1 MAAAAYDGGAGG
13 KFRKKRH
20 QATTPYDWPP
30 TTSGGGLRITQRN
43 GSSGWLSRIV
53 DPASK
58 VIAAG
63 ANRLFASVFRKRLL
77 GPPGM
82 QGQQQQ
88 RKYSAANEEIR
99 DRKLVVASNEVNHLG
114 EEQAGYDKSLRA
126 STNGDGIAELE
137 KLLRQKNL
145 TRQMLI
151 LWTSLPY
158 VLVHGSACLAALTL
172 RILVLSARRLRGSP
186 IMSFYVDCSSKQ
198 ALACVIYTEQVREQ
212 ANCMVQII
220 LSFKLKA
227 VGFYIMFGNLLG
239 SFHAC
244 LTCFRGDLSELE
256 HLTALLHSRRTEN
269 LIGVIK
275 ERSEATHEENHA
287 SHSEDFGTINGPVLD
302 NGFKHKVLEEEMAS
316 PVDLAKAYMASRS
329 GRVSPSIPGSQI
341 RSRAE
346 DPPFSSSHFQ
356 LRSPGISI
364 ASKPLSTFS
373 NHENSFE
380 MSRSRGKSAIYSMSH
395 PSYSRSQPILLY
407 KGSGTAIEAGP
418 SSSSLLQNA
427 PDNSQFNEP
436 KKSVLKRRSSVLD
449 NDIGPIRRI
458 RQKPNLIASRS
469 IALPFSGNSH
479 TAWGPEV
486 ASAVIPLPMVQSRDG
501 PSSSNSVAVGM
512 DEKMNQNSKYTPSK
526 SIEMGHRI
534 LQQLDKISPKE
545 TPKGRNLSIAAGKSP
560 MKLTPDMLHGQA
572 RRSLETLDSSKLLQ
586 TVQLNNG
593 KSGASN
599 GVTDISIPTSKK
611 VDDVS
616 ENSSKGPTISLR
628 QVAPGI
634 SSEAR
639 PSNKAPLNTL
649 VAKDTAAIKFD
660 GFPKMRRTFKM
671 SAPEDFDLEDDVH
684 SNGNV
689 SVSLNEWK
697 KDDTNVSSEV
707 LTSKRK
713 VLDVPNAPVL
723 DEVVSVPKNPLILEP
738 TPPSAAESKQNKEPE
753 HKDDKASAAENTSD
767 FKFSTAPVSSPAF
780 SVTGKSTVV
789 SRTSGSSEAFLAQ
802 HSNTAGPAFGLPP
815 KSSDMMPPSS
825 LSAPSLPSEFSDSKD
840 TQTVLSASIAPVTSS
855 PGAAPTFPLPDKNE
869 NKDAL
874 KVSGEEKIV
883 RSSSATGLAA
893 SSFSFT
899 VPIGSPTVSNGS
911 VGSGSKTMSGV
922 SPVLFSNDSTK
933 QSFSNGFTQSA
944 TATVADGVATTAA
957 IAINDAS
964 PKVAVSSN
972 SLSITS
978 STHSMD
984 ASTFKFGTA
993 ESPAASA
1000 SQVSAVSGTESTEPG
1015 FKPKETGFGSQ
1026 SIIPSSF
1033 PSSVTSG
1040 EGTGLFGFNASASA
1054 NVALS
1059 TPLLNPLSSRSVS
1072 GSTSVESSSTTAAM
1086 SSSSLK
1092 SSETPL
1098 FASTVDSALPVFTFG
1113 AMNSVSAPATSNVS
1127 GSTAVESSSTSAA
1140 MTSGSWQSTSSSLFT
1155 STTNSAPSPFSFE
1168 ATGSAS
1174 SSANSNASMAFTT
1187 TGSSSS
1193 PIFSFAAAPPVA
1205 PSQPSIGSTNSVFSF
1220 GLNPSSNNNDQI
1232 NMDDSMAED
1241 SVTASAPAVPAFGQ
1255 SPMAAAPSTGLMF
1268 GATPPPTSNPF
1279 QFGAQPTPF
1288 STTNPFQFGG
1298 QQTPSPT
1305 TNPFQFGG
1313 QPTPSVTT
1321 NPFQFGGQPAPSP
1334 AANPFQFGGQP
1345 SHQVPTQNVSPF
1357 QPSGSLEATPGSFSL
1372 GATGGNDKSGRRVIK
1387 VRKQLPNGGGTQKCW
1402 VSNSFLMEEEPRNV
1416 QAVRLCLYRG
1426 RVEK

>member
-1 MAAAAYDGGAGG
+1 MAAAAYDGGTGG

-20 QATTPYDWPP
+20 QATTPYDRPP

-77 GPPGM
+77 GPPAT
-82 QGQQQQ
+82 QGRLQQ
-88 RKYSAANEEIR
+88 REYSGANEERR
-99 DRKLVVASNEVNHLG
+99 DRKLVVASNEVDHLP
-114 EEQAGYDKSLRA
+114 EEQAGYDRSLKA
-126 STNGDGIAELE
+126 ATNRDGIAELE
-137 KLLRQKNL
+137 KLLRQKNFS
-145 TRQMLI
+145 R
-151 LWTSLPY
+151 
-158 VLVHGSACLAALTL
+158 
-172 RILVLSARRLRGSP
+172 
-186 IMSFYVDCSSKQ
+186 
-198 ALACVIYTEQVREQ
+198 
-212 ANCMVQII
+212 
-220 LSFKLKA
+220 
-227 VGFYIMFGNLLG
+227 
-239 SFHAC
+239 
-244 LTCFRGDLSELE
+244 SELE

-275 ERSEATHEENHA
+275 ERSEATHEENRA
-287 SHSEDFGTINGPVLD
+287 SHLEDVKIINGPVLD

-316 PVDLAKAYMASRS
+316 PVDLAKVYMASRS
-329 GRVSPSIPGSQI
+329 TRVSPSIPGSQI
-341 RSRAE
+341 CPRAE

-364 ASKPLSTFS
+364 ASKPSSAFS

-380 MSRSRGKSAIYSMSH
+380 MSRSRGKSAIYSMSR
-395 PSYSRSQPILLY
+395 PCYSRSQPILSY
-407 KGSGTAIEAGP
+407 KVCLILFEHCEFFLFLILVFVFKKNLLLMAQGSGTAFEAGS

-449 NDIGPIRRI
+449 NDIGPICRI

-469 IALPFSGNSH
+469 IALPFSGNFH
-479 TAWGPEV
+479 TAWDPEV
-486 ASAVIPLPMVQSRDG
+486 ASAVISPPMVKSQEG

-526 SIEMGHRI
+526 SIEMAQRI

-560 MKLTPDMLHGQA
+560 TKLTPDMLHGQA
-572 RRSLETLDSSKLLQ
+572 RRSLETVDSSKLLQ

-593 KSGASN
+593 KSSALN
-599 GVTDISIPTSKK
+599 GVTDISIPTCTK

-616 ENSSKGPTISLR
+616 KNGSKGPTVSLC

-634 SSEAR
+634 SSEAG

-649 VAKDTAAIKFD
+649 VAKDTAATKLD
-660 GFPKMRRTFKM
+660 EFPKMRRAFQM
-671 SAPEDFDLEDDVH
+671 SAPEDFDLDDDVH
-684 SNGNV
+684 SNGDV
-689 SVSLNEWK
+689 SASLNERK
-697 KDDTNVSSEV
+697 QDDTNVSAEV
-707 LTSKRK
+707 LASKRK
-713 VLDVPNAPVL
+713 VLDVSNAPVL

-753 HKDDKASAAENTSD
+753 RKDEKSSAAENTSD

-780 SVTGKSTVV
+780 SVTSKSTVV
-789 SRTSGSSEAFLAQ
+789 SRTFGSSESFLAQ
-802 HSNTAGPAFGLPP
+802 HSNTAGPSFCLPP

-825 LSAPSLPSEFSDSKD
+825 LSAPSLPSESSDSKD
-840 TQTVLSASIAPVTSS
+840 TQTVLSASIAPVTTAPVTSS

-869 NKDAL
+869 HKDAV

-883 RSSSATGLAA
+883 RSSPATGLAA

-911 VGSGSKTMSGV
+911 VGSGSKTVSAI

-944 TATVADGVATTAA
+944 MAT
-957 IAINDAS
+957 DAS

-978 STHSMD
+978 STPSVD

-993 ESPAASA
+993 DPPAASA
-1000 SQVSAVSGTESTEPG
+1000 SQAAAISGTESTEPG
-1015 FKPKETGFGSQ
+1015 LKPKETGFGSQ

-1040 EGTGLFGFNASASA
+1040 EGTGLFGFNASTSA
-1054 NVALS
+1054 NVAS
-1059 TPLLNPLSSRSVS
+1059 SMPVLNPFSSRSVS
-1072 GSTSVESSSTTAAM
+1072 GSTSMESSLTTAAM

-1098 FASTVDSALPVFTFG
+1098 FASTVGSALPVFTFG

-1127 GSTAVESSSTSAA
+1127 GSTAVELSSTTAA
-1140 MTSGSWQSTSSSLFT
+1140 MSSGSWQSTSSSLFT
-1155 STTNSAPSPFSFE
+1155 STTSSGPLPFSFV

-1187 TGSSSS
+1187 TGASSS
-1193 PIFSFAAAPPVA
+1193 PMFSFATAPSLVA

-1241 SVTASAPAVPAFGQ
+1241 SMTASAPTVPAFGQ

-1268 GATPPPTSNPF
+1268 GATPPLTSNPF
-1279 QFGAQPTPF
+1279 QFGGQPTPS

-1313 QPTPSVTT
+1313 QPTPSLTT
-1321 NPFQFGGQPAPSP
+1321 NPFQFGGQPSPSP

-1372 GATGGNDKSGRRVIK
+1372 GASGGNDKSGRRVIK
-1387 VRKQLPNGGGTQKCW
+1387 VRKQ
-1402 VSNSFLMEEEPRNV
+1402 
-1416 QAVRLCLYRG
+1416 VRKR
-1426 RVEK
+1426 